1 MWRWRRS
8 WDLWVL
14 GPLCQAGRTRR
25 EAPWWVWPD
34 NHSARVSALLD
45 GNWVKQY
52 KTFYDMTL
60 DVWCQTA
67 KIALSRKTY
76 LSYLQFDVANTQGSI
91 CQFHGYDPRVSDFVS
106 FLAAAVWF
114 SVGFHNIGGTG
125 IISTGGEGGE
135 GRPER
140 SDSPSVNKSVNTSP
154 QDILVSKYGIR
165 VLGKFKGLLRVWQQ
179 FHCFRSLP
187 FKFSM
192 TSSSWLSGVF
202 QNKMLTLQ
210 WDLSTSRMSL
220 F

>member
-25 EAPWWVWPD
+25 EAPWWAWPD
-34 NHSARVSALLD
+34 NHSARVSAELD
-45 GNWVKQY
+45 GDWVKQY

-67 KIALSRKTY
+67 KNSTVQKNLSVIFAVFCNFY
-76 LSYLQFDVANTQGSI
+76 VANTHVAI

-125 IISTGGEGGE
+125 IISTGGKEAVPRG
-135 GRPER
+135 
-140 SDSPSVNKSVNTSP
+140 
-154 QDILVSKYGIR
+154 Q
-165 VLGKFKGLLRVWQQ
+165 
-179 FHCFRSLP
+179 
-187 FKFSM
+187 
-192 TSSSWLSGVF
+192 
-202 QNKMLTLQ
+202 TLQ
-210 WDLSTSRMSL
+210 VSTKVSTRHPKIFWSASIKYWANSKAC
-220 F
+220 